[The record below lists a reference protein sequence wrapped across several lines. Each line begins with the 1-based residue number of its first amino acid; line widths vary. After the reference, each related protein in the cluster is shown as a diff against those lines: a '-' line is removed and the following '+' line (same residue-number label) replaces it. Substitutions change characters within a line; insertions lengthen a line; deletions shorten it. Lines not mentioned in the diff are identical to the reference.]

1 VTDTVRVGASALW
14 ALPLLVAA
22 AAVLAGVART
32 WHGAAVVAA
41 AARAVM
47 QLALVGTVVAIALG
61 SLRWSAVALIAM
73 TLVASLT
80 SARRLRPL
88 PRVPACAAVAI
99 AVPTASVLALLLVSG
114 ALPPRAE
121 AVLPAGGIIVGGAM
135 TATTLTGRRLLAD
148 IRQRHGEI
156 DAALAVG
163 LEPRQ
168 AIGEIA
174 GRQAA
179 AEPLIPALDQTRN
192 VGLVTLPGAFV
203 GMILGGAPP
212 AQAAM
217 VQLVVLIALL
227 TTEAAAALLTAELVA
242 GACSCGTASVVVPQV
257 INET

>member
-1 VTDTVRVGASALW
+1 
-14 ALPLLVAA
+14 
-22 AAVLAGVART
+22 
-32 WHGAAVVAA
+32 
-41 AARAVM
+41 
-47 QLALVGTVVAIALG
+47 
-61 SLRWSAVALIAM
+61 
-73 TLVASLT
+73 
-80 SARRLRPL
+80 
-88 PRVPACAAVAI
+88 
-99 AVPTASVLALLLVSG
+99 
-114 ALPPRAE
+114 
-121 AVLPAGGIIVGGAM
+121 M

-156 DAALAVG
+156 DAALALG

-179 AEPLIPALDQTRN
+179 AEALIPALDQTRN

-242 GACSCGTASVVVPQV
+242 WACSCGTASVVVPQV
-257 INET
+257 INETR